1 MILFINLNY
10 KWVFIEII
18 KQDVNIQNEISQT
31 IDKYNKESFSTR
43 SQIGRNALIQSKVFK
58 QAINIMGETISD
70 MDVEIEQK
78 DNKVQIL
85 EDKIGI
91 PDSKVIEEMNRLDL
105 NKISCK
111 EKNDRILNRLNKTLH
126 NHKYIKN

>member
-1 MILFINLNY
+1 MGE
-10 KWVFIEII
+10 FIEII
-18 KQDVNIQNEISQT
+18 KKDVNIQNEISQT

-43 SQIGRNALIQSKVFK
+43 SQIGQKALIQSKIFK

-78 DNKVQIL
+78 DNKIQFL

-105 NKISCK
+105 DKISCK
-111 EKNDRILNRLNKTLH
+111 EKNDRIMNRLNKTLH
-126 NHKYIKN
+126 NHKYTNKN

>member
-1 MILFINLNY
+1 MAE
-10 KWVFIEII
+10 FIEII
-18 KQDVNIQNEISQT
+18 KKDSKVQNEISQT

-43 SQIGRNALIQSKVFK
+43 SQIGQNALIQGKVFK

-78 DNKVQIL
+78 DNKIQFV

-91 PDSKVIEEMNRLDL
+91 PDSNVIEEMNRLDL

-111 EKNDRILNRLNKTLH
+111 EKNDRIMKRLNKTLNNH
-126 NHKYIKN
+126 NYIKN

>member
-1 MILFINLNY
+1 MGE
-10 KWVFIEII
+10 FIEII
-18 KQDVNIQNEISQT
+18 NRDVNIQNEISQT

-43 SQIGRNALIQSKVFK
+43 SQIGQNALIQSKVFK

-70 MDVEIEQK
+70 TDVEMEQK
-78 DNKVQIL
+78 DNKIQFL
-85 EDKIGI
+85 EHKIGI
-91 PDSKVIEEMNRLDL
+91 PASKVREEMNRLDL

-111 EKNDRILNRLNKTLH
+111 EKNDRNMNRLNETLI

>member
-1 MILFINLNY
+1 MTE
-10 KWVFIEII
+10 FIEII
-18 KQDVNIQNEISQT
+18 KKNANIQIENSQT
-31 IDKYNKESFSTR
+31 IIKYNKESFSTR
-43 SQIGRNALIQSKVFK
+43 SQIGQKALIQSKVFK

-70 MDVEIEQK
+70 MDMEVERK
-78 DNKVQIL
+78 DDKIQFL

-111 EKNDRILNRLNKTLH
+111 EKLIEF
-126 NHKYIKN
+126 

>member
-1 MILFINLNY
+1 MGEFM
-10 KWVFIEII
+10 EII

-31 IDKYNKESFSTR
+31 IDKYNKESLSTR
-43 SQIGRNALIQSKVFK
+43 SQIGQNALFQSKVFK
-58 QAINIMGETISD
+58 QAIKIMGETISD

-78 DNKVQIL
+78 DNKIQFL

-91 PDSKVIEEMNRLDL
+91 PDSKVVEEMKRLDL
-105 NKISCK
+105 NKKSCK
-111 EKNDRILNRLNKTLH
+111 EKNDRIMNRLNKTLH